1 MLGPA
6 RAMLVSGSLRPKTFN
21 YPSFPKY
28 VAGAGLAAGFV
39 RAARVDGITNTRE
52 IGRVSYPFYQT
63 PTAVETARQ
72 LFAALSV
79 IALGATG
86 VLAWY
91 ITRRPTAIVV
101 APLVLT
107 TSSFFFSQSWRYLN
121 VDVIG
126 TCMVALTLV
135 TCLSATARPS
145 VVRSAMIP
153 GLWAGLATAS
163 KYTLGV
169 AFLPVLL
176 GIVMYQKG
184 DRQLVSIIVAGASLC
199 LMFLI
204 AVPYS
209 LLDLPGFL
217 NGVAS
222 EVRHYSRGHVG
233 FDGEPGLAQ
242 LRYYAGH
249 FMNQFGVAAGVCA
262 AVGMVTALLRDWRR
276 AVIFLAF
283 PLALMTLLAAQ
294 RVHFSR
300 NVLAIYPL
308 FAVAVSY
315 GTLVLHGWL
324 SRVLE
329 SRTRLRGYASA
340 VSVAL
345 LIGLLVLTLPTRR
358 LLEQVRVTADSRNLA
373 TEWLAEN
380 IPAGWTVVIP
390 TELGFDTRGLE
401 VHDLQTV
408 SVSIRTIQQQ
418 RDLLDSLEGQTVALV
433 PVWGMDPRF
442 EAEPSPEAMNAAGAP
457 RRTLR
462 EFGKNGV
469 FLNRNPPT
477 APGNPRFRVVS
488 P

>member
-1 MLGPA
+1 MSKKTLG
-6 RAMLVSGSLRPKTFN
+6 RRTGSLRPKTFN

-28 VAGAGLAAGFV
+28 VASVGLAAGFL
-39 RAARVDGITNTRE
+39 RAAREDGITNTQE

-72 LFAALSV
+72 LFAVLSV
-79 IALGATG
+79 IALATTG

-91 ITRRPTAIVV
+91 ITWRPAAIVV
-101 APLVLT
+101 APLILT

-121 VDVIG
+121 VDIVG
-126 TCMVALTLV
+126 TCMVALTLA
-135 TCLSATARPS
+135 TCLAAAARPS

-153 GLWAGLATAS
+153 GLFAGLATAS

-176 GIVMYQKG
+176 GIVMYQKD
-184 DRQLVSIIVAGASLC
+184 DRRLVSIIVAGATLC
-199 LMFLI
+199 LMFLV

-222 EVRHYSRGHVG
+222 EVRHYSRGHIG
-233 FDGEPGLAQ
+233 FNGEPGLAQ

-249 FMNQFGVAAGVCA
+249 ITNQFGVAAGVFALIGVVA
-262 AVGMVTALLRDWRR
+262 AFVRDWRR
-276 AVIFLAF
+276 AVILLAF
-283 PLALMTLLAAQ
+283 PLALVTLLAAQ
-294 RVHFSR
+294 RVHFHR
-300 NVLAIYPL
+300 NVLAIYPVY
-308 FAVAVSY
+308 AVAVSY

-329 SRTRLRGYASA
+329 SRLRLPRYASA

-358 LLEQVRVTADSRNLA
+358 LLEQARVTADSRNLA

-401 VHDLQTV
+401 VHNLQTV
-408 SVSIRTIQQQ
+408 NVSVRTIQQQ
-418 RDLLDSLEGQTVALV
+418 RDLLASLEGQTVALV
-433 PVWGMDPRF
+433 PVWGMDGRF
-442 EAEPSPEAMNAAGAP
+442 EAEPSPGAMNAAGAP
-457 RRTLR
+457 RRTLQ
-462 EFGKNGV
+462 EFGRNGV
-469 FLNRNPPT
+469 LLNRDPPT
-477 APGNPRFRVVS
+477 ARGNPRFRVVS

>member
-1 MLGPA
+1 MGRMPRAWVLALVVLCGLSLWLRFSHISASLPYPLSTDEVAVLGPA

-233 FDGEPGLAQ
+233 FDGEPGLA
-242 LRYYAGH
+242 
-249 FMNQFGVAAGVCA
+249 

-276 AVIFLAF
+276 DASIFPGTSWRSIRSLRWPSAMA
-283 PLALMTLLAAQ
+283 PAQ
-294 RVHFSR
+294 
-300 NVLAIYPL
+300 VLRRSLHESIWGGRRRMCRGRHG
-308 FAVAVSY
+308 Y
-315 GTLVLHGWL
+315 GTL
-324 SRVLE
+324 
-329 SRTRLRGYASA
+329 A
-340 VSVAL
+340 
-345 LIGLLVLTLPTRR
+345 
-358 LLEQVRVTADSRNLA
+358 
-373 TEWLAEN
+373 
-380 IPAGWTVVIP
+380 
-390 TELGFDTRGLE
+390 
-401 VHDLQTV
+401 
-408 SVSIRTIQQQ
+408 
-418 RDLLDSLEGQTVALV
+418 
-433 PVWGMDPRF
+433 
-442 EAEPSPEAMNAAGAP
+442 
-457 RRTLR
+457 
-462 EFGKNGV
+462 
-469 FLNRNPPT
+469 
-477 APGNPRFRVVS
+477 
-488 P
+488 